1 MKTMKKRTAAAV
13 AMVVG
18 VTVLAGAAFA
28 NYSTSNGY
36 EVGKTAIKGLL
47 DNENYTANVTFSYDV
62 DGENIAKTETTEMY
76 DRASKT
82 MSRKEISSDYYG
94 MEQQYNIWINEN
106 ERIIYTKSVDGTGNE
121 DEFSEGYTSYGF
133 YGNFDMMG
141 NADEN
146 EKETNQKIVRFVELL
161 GDTLV
166 GDLKNNVVMT
176 ASDDNSTTYEINL
189 DAIQIPELV
198 NAGLSAMFSSANTAT
213 YSSND
218 PMMKLGTEPVAKS
231 ASLKFTVD
239 NEGRFLDGV
248 ATGVMAGEGHEATVS
263 MSLSMSDYGITVP
276 ETVDPSTLPNYER
289 YEPAEETVEI
299 ETE

>member
-36 EVGKTAIKGLL
+36 EVGKTAFKGLL

-62 DGENIAKTETTEMY
+62 DGENIAKAETTEMY

-82 MSRKEISSDYYG
+82 MSRKEISSDYYSSG
-94 MEQQYNIWINEN
+94 EQQYNTWANEN
-106 ERIIYTKSVDGTGNE
+106 ERIIYTKSADGTE
-121 DEFSEGYTSYGF
+121 YSEGYTSYGF

-141 NADEN
+141 TADEN

-198 NAGLSAMFSSANTAT
+198 NAGLSAMFSSVGT
-213 YSSND
+213 YDSGD

-239 NEGRFLDGV
+239 NEGRLIDGV

-263 MSLSMSDYGITVP
+263 MSLSMSDYGSTVP

>member
-1 MKTMKKRTAAAV
+1 MKTMKKRTAVAV

-36 EVGKTAIKGLL
+36 EVGKTAFKGLL
-47 DNENYTANVTFSYDV
+47 NNENYTANVKFSYDI

-82 MSRKEISSDYYG
+82 MSRKEISSDYYSSG
-94 MEQQYNIWINEN
+94 EQHYYTWINEN
-106 ERIIYTKSVDGTGNE
+106 ERIIYTKSADGAGNE

-133 YGNFDMMG
+133 YGNFDTMG
-141 NADEN
+141 SADEK
-146 EKETNQKIVRFVELL
+146 ERETNQKIVRFAELL

-198 NAGLSAMFSSANTAT
+198 NAGLSAMFSSVGT
-213 YSSND
+213 YDSGD

-239 NEGRFLDGV
+239 NEGRLIDGV

-263 MSLSMSDYGITVP
+263 MSLSMSDYGSTVP
-276 ETVDPSTLPNYER
+276 ETVDPSTLPNYEN
-289 YEPAEETVEI
+289 YKSADETVEI
-299 ETE
+299 EIE